1 MFENYKTLT
10 FSELSDS
17 LKQNYLKLYI
27 QMCYEMA
34 HHALEKGDSKEYT
47 EIMND
52 INNASVE
59 EAEKY
64 FNVIGLEF
72 DEDGHII

>member
-27 QMCYEMA
+27 QMCHEMA
-34 HHALEKGDSKEYT
+34 YHALEKGDSQEYT

-52 INNASVE
+52 INKASVE

-64 FNVIGLEF
+64 FNVIGLDF